1 MALFLTIFAIF
12 IVFLVLVGF
21 GISYLFDFLSMRE
34 KKSNIRK
41 QYRELVRVGRLNDYE
56 LEQYVKNKK
65 QFLNDRRQSIV
76 TRADKQEID
85 QEEKALNSLIK
96 EIEKGEM

>member
-1 MALFLTIFAIF
+1 MALFLTYFAIF

-21 GISYLFDFLSMRE
+21 GISYVFDFLSMKE

-41 QYRELVRVGRLNDYE
+41 QYRELVRQGTLDEYG
-56 LEQYVKNKK
+56 LEQYVKYKK
-65 QFLNDRRQSIV
+65 QFLNDRRQSLV
-76 TRADKQEID
+76 TKADKLEID
-85 QEEKALNSLIK
+85 KEEKALNSLIK

>member
-1 MALFLTIFAIF
+1 MALFLTYFAIF

-21 GISYLFDFLSMRE
+21 GISYIFDFLSMKE

-41 QYRELVRVGRLNDYE
+41 QYKELVRQGTLDEYG
-56 LEQYVKNKK
+56 LEQYVKYKK

>member
-1 MALFLTIFAIF
+1 MALFLTILSIF

-21 GISYLFDFLSMRE
+21 GINYIFYFLSMRE

-41 QYRELVRVGRLNDYE
+41 QYKGLVRQGTLEEYG
-56 LEQYVKNKK
+56 LEQYVKYKK
-65 QFLNDRRQSIV
+65 QFLNDRRKSNV

-96 EIEKGEM
+96 DIEKGEM

>member
-1 MALFLTIFAIF
+1 MALFLTYFAIF

-21 GISYLFDFLSMRE
+21 GISYVFDFLSMKE

-41 QYRELVRVGRLNDYE
+41 QYRELVRQGTLEEYG
-56 LEQYVKNKK
+56 LEQYVKYKK

>member
-1 MALFLTIFAIF
+1 TYFAIF

-21 GISYLFDFLSMRE
+21 GISYLFDFLSMKE

-41 QYRELVRVGRLNDYE
+41 QYRELVRQGTLDEYG
-56 LEQYVKNKK
+56 LEQYVKYKK

>member
-21 GISYLFDFLSMRE
+21 GISYLFDFLAMKE
-34 KKSNIRK
+34 HKSNIRR
-41 QYRELVRVGRLNDYE
+41 QYREMVRQGRLNDYE
-56 LEQYVKNKK
+56 LEQYIKNKK
-65 QFLNDRRQSIV
+65 QFLNDRRQSLV
-76 TRADKQEID
+76 TKADKLEID
-85 QEEKALNSLIK
+85 KEEKALNSLIK

>member
-1 MALFLTIFAIF
+1 MALFLTYFAIF

-21 GISYLFDFLSMRE
+21 GISYLFDFLSMKE

-41 QYRELVRVGRLNDYE
+41 QYRELVRQGTLEEYG
-56 LEQYVKNKK
+56 LEQYVKYKK

>member
-1 MALFLTIFAIF
+1 MALFLTYFAIF

-21 GISYLFDFLSMRE
+21 GISYVFDFLSMKE

-41 QYRELVRVGRLNDYE
+41 QYRELVRQGTLDEYG
-56 LEQYVKNKK
+56 LEQYVKYKK

>member
-1 MALFLTIFAIF
+1 MALFLTYFAIF

-21 GISYLFDFLSMRE
+21 GISYVFDFLSMKE

-41 QYRELVRVGRLNDYE
+41 QYKELVRQGTLDEYG
-56 LEQYVKNKK
+56 LEQYVKYKK

>member
-1 MALFLTIFAIF
+1 MALFLTYFAIF

-21 GISYLFDFLSMRE
+21 GISYVFYFLSMKE

-41 QYRELVRVGRLNDYE
+41 QYRELVRQGTLDEYG
-56 LEQYVKNKK
+56 LEQYVKYKK

>member
-1 MALFLTIFAIF
+1 MALLLTYFAIF
-12 IVFLVLVGF
+12 IIFLVLVGF
-21 GISYLFDFLSMRE
+21 GISYLFDFLSMKE

-41 QYRELVRVGRLNDYE
+41 QYRELVRQGTLDEYG
-56 LEQYVKNKK
+56 LEQYVKYKK

>member
-1 MALFLTIFAIF
+1 MALFLTYFAIF

-21 GISYLFDFLSMRE
+21 GISYVFDFLSLKE

-41 QYRELVRVGRLNDYE
+41 QYRELVRQGTLDEYG
-56 LEQYVKNKK
+56 LEQYVKYKK

>member
-1 MALFLTIFAIF
+1 
-12 IVFLVLVGF
+12 
-21 GISYLFDFLSMRE
+21 MRE

>member
-1 MALFLTIFAIF
+1 
-12 IVFLVLVGF
+12 
-21 GISYLFDFLSMRE
+21 MRV

-41 QYRELVRVGRLNDYE
+41 QYRELVRQGTLDEYG
-56 LEQYVKNKK
+56 LEQYVKYKK

>member
-1 MALFLTIFAIF
+1 MALLLTYFAIF

-21 GISYLFDFLSMRE
+21 GISYLFDFLSLKE

-41 QYRELVRVGRLNDYE
+41 QYRELVRQGTLDEYG
-56 LEQYVKNKK
+56 LEQYVKYKK

>member
-1 MALFLTIFAIF
+1 MALFLTYFAIF

-21 GISYLFDFLSMRE
+21 GISYLFDFLSMKE

-41 QYRELVRVGRLNDYE
+41 QYRELVRQGTLDEYG
-56 LEQYVKNKK
+56 LEQYVKYKK

>member
-21 GISYLFDFLSMRE
+21 GISYLFDFLSIRE
-34 KKSNIRK
+34 KKSNIRRH
-41 QYRELVRVGRLNDYE
+41 YRELVRAGRLNDYE

-85 QEEKALNSLIK
+85 KEEKALNSLIK

>member
-1 MALFLTIFAIF
+1 MALLLTYFAIF

-21 GISYLFDFLSMRE
+21 GISYLFDFLSMKE

-41 QYRELVRVGRLNDYE
+41 QYRELVRQGTLDEYG
-56 LEQYVKNKK
+56 LEQYVKYKK

>member
-41 QYRELVRVGRLNDYE
+41 QYRELVRQGTLDEYG
-56 LEQYVKNKK
+56 LEQYVKYKK

>member
-1 MALFLTIFAIF
+1 MALFLTYFAIF

-21 GISYLFDFLSMRE
+21 GISYVFDFLSMKE

-41 QYRELVRVGRLNDYE
+41 QYRELVRQGTLDEYG
-56 LEQYVKNKK
+56 LEQYVKYKK

-85 QEEKALNSLIK
+85 KEEKALNSLIK

>member
-1 MALFLTIFAIF
+1 MALFLTYFAIF
-12 IVFLVLVGF
+12 IVFLILVGF
-21 GISYLFDFLSMRE
+21 GISYVFDFLSMKE

-41 QYRELVRVGRLNDYE
+41 QYRELVRQGTLDEYG
-56 LEQYVKNKK
+56 LEQYVKYKK

>member
-1 MALFLTIFAIF
+1 MALFLTILSIF

-21 GISYLFDFLSMRE
+21 GISYVFDFLSMKE

-41 QYRELVRVGRLNDYE
+41 QYRELVRQGTLDEYG
-56 LEQYVKNKK
+56 LEQYVKYKK